1 MFQTKT
7 FIELIPKCKCV
18 GYVAN
23 AVSDCRL
30 FGGLLYYHVNI
41 DIDLVF
47 DRSRIKYSQTIKILD
62 LSCKVSTLFD
72 YLSYNVSDVWRLS
85 DIYGPKIVIRWLQ
98 CGIQFIVVLFFVH
111 KVTQALSGAMYFTGS
126 VAAVNFY
133 NYYLVSVFVSGFY
146 TFLIF
151 FFVFVLF
158 LLADNS

>member
-7 FIELIPKCKCV
+7 FIERIPKCKCV

-23 AVSDCRL
+23 AGSDCPL

-98 CGIQFIVVLFFVH
+98 CGIQFIVVLFFC
-111 KVTQALSGAMYFTGS
+111 S
-126 VAAVNFY
+126 
-133 NYYLVSVFVSGFY
+133 
-146 TFLIF
+146 
-151 FFVFVLF
+151 
-158 LLADNS
+158 